1 MKTQRAERLRTT
13 VDFLPPDTKRAM
25 LEGLERNR
33 IITGANT
40 DRRGGMC
47 PMIAADRNAFESGP
61 MADIFAAVWD
71 SYNGACILN
80 RRDASERDL
89 RTLKTM
95 LETSLANS
103 PEFSS
108 ELGQAWL
115 DYHVGAD
122 PGNPGSQIDFD
133 QELTDALK
141 QSALLDTASLAAV
154 SPAIGPA
161 PAAAAPRERKV
172 ELVYDGGPV
181 PQVPAA
187 APRATRPTA
196 HAAGHADP
204 TDTEPADTR
213 PAATRPAA
221 TRPAATRPAETRAA
235 DTQPAPGIAMNSSYE
250 PYRVAAKRRAPQ
262 IRASV
267 DASIPARTRAAQH
280 AAQTNASAERAK
292 ARAVIANQAA
302 TLRGRDWPRP
312 ADGLPQ
318 TRPAAAGAAARPTA
332 VEVPRPETTATP
344 FEAPTIRQAAI
355 PQVRSAASAAAAA
368 AAARAQAPAGARVD
382 RPQLDEHPA
391 AEPAG
396 RTGWSLLPPYRSFD
410 DYAEPGATAG
420 PPQPGPTDVPEV
432 QPPEGDRRPVHM

>member
-103 PEFSS
+103 PELSS
-108 ELGQAWL
+108 QLGQAWL
-115 DYHVGAD
+115 DYHVGGEATT
-122 PGNPGSQIDFD
+122 PSAEADFD
-133 QELTDALK
+133 HELTAALE
-141 QSALLDTASLAAV
+141 QSARLDTGSFATVA
-154 SPAIGPA
+154 PAPA
-161 PAAAAPRERKV
+161 PAAQAPRERKV
-172 ELVYDGGPV
+172 ELVYDGGPL
-181 PQVPAA
+181 PRNSAARRRPAQQI
-187 APRATRPTA
+187 A
-196 HAAGHADP
+196 HAAGDV
-204 TDTEPADTR
+204 DTV
-213 PAATRPAA
+213 
-221 TRPAATRPAETRAA
+221 ETG
-235 DTQPAPGIAMNSSYE
+235 PAPGVSMNSTYE
-250 PYRVAAKRRAPQ
+250 PYRVAAKHRAPQ
-262 IRASV
+262 ARASV
-267 DASIPARTRAAQH
+267 DASTPARTRAAQH
-280 AAQTNASAERAK
+280 AAQTSATAERAQ

-302 TLRGRDWPRP
+302 TLRGRDWPRA
-312 ADGLPQ
+312 ADSQPQ
-318 TRPAAAGAAARPTA
+318 ARPATARSAA
-332 VEVPRPETTATP
+332 VEAPRHEPVAMA

-355 PQVRSAASAAAAA
+355 PQVRSAAAAAAA
-368 AAARAQAPAGARVD
+368 AQGQAPAGARVD
-382 RPQLDEHPA
+382 RPREASDATAEH
-391 AEPAG
+391 AG

-410 DYAEPGATAG
+410 DYEAPGEPAG
-420 PPQPGPTDVPEV
+420 PSQSGPRDVPEA
-432 QPPEGDRRPVHM
+432 QPPEGDRRRVHS

>member
-47 PMIAADRNAFESGP
+47 PMIAADRNAFEAGP

-122 PGNPGSQIDFD
+122 ATADATTPGGETDFG
-133 QELTDALK
+133 QELADALK
-141 QSALLDTASLAAV
+141 QSALLDTGSFAAV
-154 SPAIGPA
+154 SPASASA

-172 ELVYDGGPV
+172 ELVYDGGPL

-187 APRATRPTA
+187 ALRAAQPTA

-204 TDTEPADTR
+204 ADTEPADTEPADTR
-213 PAATRPAA
+213 
-221 TRPAATRPAETRAA
+221 AA
-235 DTQPAPGIAMNSSYE
+235 DTRPVPGIAMNSTYE

-312 ADGLPQ
+312 ADGQPQ
-318 TRPAAAGAAARPTA
+318 TRQAAARPAA
-332 VEVPRPETTATP
+332 VEGPPGEPLAMA
-344 FEAPTIRQAAI
+344 FEATAIRQAAI
-355 PQVRSAASAAAAA
+355 PQVRSSAATASAAVAAQ
-368 AAARAQAPAGARVD
+368 AQVAPAGARVD
-382 RPQLDEHPA
+382 RPRRSSDTA
-391 AEPAG
+391 AEPTG

-410 DYAEPGATAG
+410 DYEAPGESAG
-420 PPQPGPTDVPEV
+420 PPESGPRRDVPET
-432 QPPEGDRRPVHM
+432 QPPDGDRRAVQI